1 MSTPAAPS
9 ASPPAAPADERLPL
23 LLSLNGGY
31 VDTLGFIALHGLF
44 SAHVTGNFVAIGY
57 ALGNGASGAWTKLA
71 ALPVFCLGV
80 FLARLYGQARRD
92 AGKPAFMRL
101 LTVKTLLLCVAA
113 ALAVTLGPFP
123 MGDSWGL
130 FATGMTLVLAMSIQN
145 AVHRV
150 HLGAAPPSTLM
161 TGTTTQIMLDLADT
175 VRGEADAAAGRLTV
189 KLDIVPDEDEPYAVL
204 SAYDESGEQLAE
216 IHVAPTY
223 KLSVQRASEWAR
235 GGFGRE
241 G

>member
-1 MSTPAAPS
+1 MPTPAVPTA
-9 ASPPAAPADERLPL
+9 ERLPL

-44 SAHVTGNFVAIGY
+44 SAHVTGNFVTIGY
-57 ALGNGASGAWTKLA
+57 ALGNGAAGAWTKLA

-80 FLARLYGQARRD
+80 FLARLYGQSRRD
-92 AGKPAFMRL
+92 AGRPVFMQL

-113 ALAVTLGPFP
+113 AMALKWGPFP
-123 MGDSWGL
+123 VGDTWGL

-161 TGTTTQIMLDLADT
+161 TGTTTQIMLDLADAA
-175 VRGEADAAAGRLTV
+175 RGDGDEASKQRMGRMSRAVLAFAVGCGAAALLHVGVGMWAFIAPPMISLAGQGLARRY
-189 KLDIVPDEDEPYAVL
+189 PD
-204 SAYDESGEQLAE
+204 
-216 IHVAPTY
+216 
-223 KLSVQRASEWAR
+223 
-235 GGFGRE
+235 
-241 G
+241 

>member
-1 MSTPAAPS
+1 M
-9 ASPPAAPADERLPL
+9 
-23 LLSLNGGY
+23 
-31 VDTLGFIALHGLF
+31 
-44 SAHVTGNFVAIGY
+44 
-57 ALGNGASGAWTKLA
+57 LGNGASGAWTKLA

-80 FLARLYGQARRD
+80 FLARLYGQARRE

-113 ALAVTLGPFP
+113 ALAVRLGPFP

-175 VRGEADAAAGRLTV
+175 VRGEADAAAGRRMGRMSR
-189 KLDIVPDEDEPYAVL
+189 AVL
-204 SAYDESGEQLAE
+204 AFAVGCGAAALLHVGIGLWAFALPPLVSLAGQALARAYPG
-216 IHVAPTY
+216 
-223 KLSVQRASEWAR
+223 
-235 GGFGRE
+235 
-241 G
+241 

>member
-1 MSTPAAPS
+1 MPT
-9 ASPPAAPADERLPL
+9 PAAPADERLPL

-44 SAHVTGNFVAIGY
+44 SAHVTGNFVTIGY
-57 ALGNGASGAWTKLA
+57 ALGNGAAGAWTKLA

-80 FLARLYGQARRD
+80 FLARLYGQSRRD
-92 AGKPAFMRL
+92 AGRPVFMRL

-113 ALAVTLGPFP
+113 AIALTWGPFP
-123 MGDSWGL
+123 VGDTWGL

-161 TGTTTQIMLDLADT
+161 TGTTTQIMLDLADAA
-175 VRGEADAAAGRLTV
+175 RGERSEAGRQRMARMSRAVLAFAVGCGAAALLHASIGLW
-189 KLDIVPDEDEPYAVL
+189 AFVL
-204 SAYDESGEQLAE
+204 PPVISLAGQG
-216 IHVAPTY
+216 
-223 KLSVQRASEWAR
+223 LAR
-235 GGFGRE
+235 HYPG
-241 G
+241 

>member
-9 ASPPAAPADERLPL
+9 ASPPVAPADERLPL

-44 SAHVTGNFVAIGY
+44 SAHVTGNFVTIGY

-113 ALAVTLGPFP
+113 ALAVALGPFP

-175 VRGEADAAAGRLTV
+175 VRGEADAAAGRRMRRMGR
-189 KLDIVPDEDEPYAVL
+189 AVL
-204 SAYDESGEQLAE
+204 AFAIGCGAAALLHVGIGLWAFALPPLVSLAGQALARAYPG
-216 IHVAPTY
+216 
-223 KLSVQRASEWAR
+223 
-235 GGFGRE
+235 
-241 G
+241 

>member
-1 MSTPAAPS
+1 MPAPAAPT
-9 ASPPAAPADERLPL
+9 DERLPL

-44 SAHVTGNFVAIGY
+44 SAHVTGNFVTIGY
-57 ALGNGASGAWTKLA
+57 VLGNGASGAWTKLA

-80 FLARLYGQARRD
+80 FLARLYGQWRRD
-92 AGKPAFMRL
+92 AGRPAFMWL
-101 LTVKTLLLCVAA
+101 LTIKTLLLCVAA
-113 ALAVTLGPFP
+113 VLGLALGPFP

-161 TGTTTQIMLDLADT
+161 TGTTTQIMLDLADA
-175 VRGEADAAAGRLTV
+175 VRGECDEAGRRRMGRMSRAVLAFAVGCGAAALLHAGIGLW
-189 KLDIVPDEDEPYAVL
+189 AFVL
-204 SAYDESGEQLAE
+204 PPLISLAGQG
-216 IHVAPTY
+216 
-223 KLSVQRASEWAR
+223 LAR
-235 GGFGRE
+235 HYPG
-241 G
+241 